1 MSLGFND
8 SSTSSQFQNSGTT
21 ANQSNGAVNKT
32 LSSEQAA
39 IQPSIYSVL
48 QNYMMNP
55 QAAVN
60 PARMAARN
68 QVNNDYSGL
77 ADQVRQQFMTTGGG
91 SSGKA
96 GQAQLQGDIG
106 QAGALANVDN
116 SAAQQAAALPLTA
129 EQLAAQFLGI
139 NMGQTSSG
147 SATGQTANQ
156 GTSSSNTSGFSASVS
171 PLSIL
176 GGFAGL
182 GGGGG
187 GGGYG
192 AASGLSMDEYPTGT
206 MNVGPQQ

>member
-8 SSTSSQFQNSGTT
+8 SSTSYNQNNTT
-21 ANQSNGAVNKT
+21 TGSVSKT
-32 LSSEQAA
+32 LSPYQAQ
-39 IQPSIYSVL
+39 IQPSIFQTL
-48 QNYMMNP
+48 QQYMLNP
-55 QAAVN
+55 QEAVN

-77 ADQVRQQFMTTGGG
+77 ANQVRQQFLTTGGG
-91 SSGKA
+91 ASGKA
-96 GQAQLQGDIG
+96 GEAELQGSLG
-106 QAGALANVDN
+106 EAGALANVDN

-139 NMGQTSSG
+139 NMGQTS
-147 SATGQTANQ
+147 TGT
-156 GTSSSNTSGFSASVS
+156 SNTSGSSSSSGFGVGFN

-187 GGGYG
+187 GVGFNND
-192 AASGLSMDEYPTGT
+192 AAVAAGEVD
-206 MNVGPQQ
+206 

>member
-8 SSTSSQFQNSGTT
+8 SSTNSQSSSTGTT
-21 ANQSNGAVNKT
+21 SGQSATAKT
-32 LSSEQAA
+32 LSADQAA
-39 IQPSIYSVL
+39 IQPSIFATL
-48 QNYMMNP
+48 QQYMMNP

-60 PARMAARN
+60 PSRMAARN

-77 ADQVRQQFMTTGGG
+77 ADQVRQQFLTTGGG

-96 GQAQLQGDIG
+96 GQAQLQGSIG

-139 NMGQTSSG
+139 NMGSSTTSSG
-147 SATGQTANQ
+147 TTTGTTK
-156 GTSSSNTSGFSASVS
+156 GSSSSSGFNASVS

-187 GGGYG
+187 
-192 AASGLSMDEYPTGT
+192 ASGATFANDSAVADGT
-206 MNVGPQQ
+206 VD